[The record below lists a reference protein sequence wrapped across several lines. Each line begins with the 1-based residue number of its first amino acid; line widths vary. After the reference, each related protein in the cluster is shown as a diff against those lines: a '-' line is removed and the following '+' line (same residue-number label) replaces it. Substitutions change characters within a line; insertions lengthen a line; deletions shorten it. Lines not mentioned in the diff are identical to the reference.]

1 MGAQMA
7 IFDDDW
13 ELIPAPVEPRT
24 AVAARPKSNP
34 LPRLHFPVAPRT
46 SALHRVS
53 QISTSDASGST
64 YPFAAVSTHVS
75 GPRLTVNQVSSVIPA
90 LVNSYEPQRH
100 RAVHQVRAVSEPYG
114 VTLRDAYRPS
124 SLSHPTSTAQ
134 RFNPVDLSNSSVLQS
149 VSPSVPDRMPLE
161 GKPTPPDLEIQPLQ
175 RPPTKLAPTS
185 KRTSAMSLLRAK
197 KTSDISHLLSQF
209 DELLILWGVLSS
221 VYESL
226 MRSSFAADHKKR
238 LLDSYAA
245 TTCFRYFQA
254 VKKFTTVV
262 KSLHMDLGALTESGI
277 ADVLTIMRLSKNCDT
292 DRDVCSGNFTIKA
305 LRWWAK
311 LAGIQVLQIVYAP
324 LIDSF
329 LKTRLSKDR
338 REAPPLPLWLVF
350 AWERRI
356 LQSTASDFEIIMLG
370 SFLFIMWAGLRFAD
384 SQRLRL
390 DSLVFNHAE
399 LRGLIWRSKTSA
411 AGHPFAIQ
419 ASGLCSLG
427 SFSWL
432 FKFLVTW
439 DRILHS
445 QKIQHAASVDFLLP
459 SMEVDGSFSRF
470 EPLDYAAA
478 MRVFRYMIMTP
489 WKRFEGPHPL
499 SQVQLNYTLHS
510 LKATLLSF
518 GPQLGALVQDSDR
531 LLQGHHA
538 DPKKSLNL
546 YGRDSV
552 WGALR
557 FQQTVITE
565 IRKGWRPKTAQHRGG
580 QFPLVEPS
588 FTLETYKKEAPEHAF
603 QILPLSKPVESH
615 EVIHDEDGS
624 ELSDSDASSVSS
636 DSSVDLSQP
645 KRPASKPNPG
655 PPVPSIA
662 DEAILARHRKVTHAM
677 MVTTDGLPDRP
688 QYLDRAWKAA
698 CGARMRHQDTTF
710 LDEWSNNPA
719 FCQHAACR
727 KVWKAL
733 SLT

>member
-1 MGAQMA
+1 MGAQNSMVE
-7 IFDDDW
+7 DDW
-13 ELIPAPVEPRT
+13 EFIPADRPRT
-24 AVAARPKSNP
+24 SIAARPKCSP
-34 LPRLHFPVAPRT
+34 LHRPVVPVAPRL
-46 SALHRVS
+46 SAQHQVS
-53 QISTSDASGST
+53 PGSSLAQASTPVGI
-64 YPFAAVSTHVS
+64 PGS
-75 GPRLTVNQVSSVIPA
+75 GPRLTVASFDTAVPA
-90 LVNSYEPQRH
+90 LANSYEPQRH
-100 RAVHQVRAVSEPYG
+100 RAPWSVTRSADHAPYG
-114 VTLRDAYRPS
+114 HVNRSSYRPT
-124 SLSHPTSTAQ
+124 SLSYPTSVQSLSPDAE
-134 RFNPVDLSNSSVLQS
+134 NPEVSTVSQ
-149 VSPSVPDRMPLE
+149 VSPMNNVHRRLDTDSQSPNPGAKPL
-161 GKPTPPDLEIQPLQ
+161 P
-175 RPPTKLAPTS
+175 RPPQNLAPTS
-185 KRTSAMSLLRAK
+185 RRTSAMSLLRAK
-197 KTSDISHLLSQF
+197 KTSDVSHLLSQF

-226 MRSSFAADHKKR
+226 MHSQFAADHKKR
-238 LLDSYAA
+238 LLDGYAA

-254 VKKFTTVV
+254 VKKFTNVV
-262 KSLHMDLGALTESGI
+262 QSLHMDLGSLTESGV
-277 ADVLTIMRLSKNCDT
+277 ADILTIMRLSKHCDT
-292 DRDVCSGNFTIKA
+292 DRNVCSGNFTIKA

-311 LAGIQVLQIVYAP
+311 LAGIQALQIVYAP

-356 LQSTASDFEIIMLG
+356 LQSTASDFEVIMLG

-390 DSLVFNHAE
+390 DSLVFNHVE

-411 AGHPFAIQ
+411 VGHPFAIQ
-419 ASGLCSLG
+419 ASGICSLG
-427 SFSWL
+427 SFTWL
-432 FKFLVTW
+432 FKFLITW

-445 QKIQHAASVDFLLP
+445 QNIPNAESVDFLIP
-459 SMEVDGSFSRF
+459 SMDMDGSCSRF

-557 FQQTVITE
+557 FQQTVIAE
-565 IRKGWRPKTAQHRGG
+565 IQKGWRPKIAQHRGG

-588 FTLETYKKEAPEHAF
+588 FTLETYKKVAPDHTF
-603 QILPLSKPVESH
+603 KILPLSKPVESH
-615 EVIHDEDGS
+615 EVIQEEALS

-636 DSSVDLSQP
+636 DSSLELSQP
-645 KRPASKPNPG
+645 KNPDNKSE
-655 PPVPSIA
+655 PVQTVLSAA

-677 MVTTDGLPDRP
+677 LVTNDGLPDRP
-688 QYLDRAWKAA
+688 QHLNRAWKAA

-733 SLT
+733 SLI

>member
-1 MGAQMA
+1 MGAQTSMVE
-7 IFDDDW
+7 DDW
-13 ELIPAPVEPRT
+13 ELIPADRPRT
-24 AVAARPKSNP
+24 SVAARPKCNP
-34 LPRLHFPVAPRT
+34 LHRPVVPLAPRLSAQHQVSLDSSSVQSSTPVGA
-46 SALHRVS
+46 
-53 QISTSDASGST
+53 QG
-64 YPFAAVSTHVS
+64 S
-75 GPRLTVNQVSSVIPA
+75 GPRLTVDNIATAVPA
-90 LVNSYEPQRH
+90 LANSYEPQRH
-100 RAVHQVRAVSEPYG
+100 RAPCSVTRSADHAPYG
-114 VTLRDAYRPS
+114 HVNRSSYRPT
-124 SLSHPTSTAQ
+124 SLSYPTSVQ
-134 RFNPVDLSNSSVLQS
+134 SLSPDAETLEVSTVSQ
-149 VSPSVPDRMPLE
+149 VSPMNNFHRRLDADSLSSNPGAKPL
-161 GKPTPPDLEIQPLQ
+161 P
-175 RPPTKLAPTS
+175 RPPQNLAPTS

-197 KTSDISHLLSQF
+197 KTSDVSHLLSQF

-226 MRSSFAADHKKR
+226 MHSNFAADHKKR
-238 LLDSYAA
+238 LLDGYAA

-262 KSLHMDLGALTESGI
+262 KSLHMDLGSLTASGV
-277 ADVLTIMRLSKNCDT
+277 ADILTIMRLSKNCDT

-356 LQSTASDFEIIMLG
+356 LQSTASDFEVIMLG
-370 SFLFIMWAGLRFAD
+370 SFLFFMWAGLRFAD

-390 DSLVFNHAE
+390 DSLVFSHVE

-419 ASGLCSLG
+419 ASGICSLG

-432 FKFLVTW
+432 FNFLVTW
-439 DRILHS
+439 DRILRS
-445 QKIQHAASVDFLLP
+445 QKIQNAESVDFLLP
-459 SMEVDGSFSRF
+459 SMEVDGSFYRF

-489 WKRFEGPHPL
+489 WKRFQGPHPL
-499 SQVQLNYTLHS
+499 SQVQLNYTLRS

-603 QILPLSKPVESH
+603 KILFYRFPN
-615 EVIHDEDGS
+615 
-624 ELSDSDASSVSS
+624 
-636 DSSVDLSQP
+636 Q
-645 KRPASKPNPG
+645 PNP
-655 PPVPSIA
+655 
-662 DEAILARHRKVTHAM
+662 
-677 MVTTDGLPDRP
+677 
-688 QYLDRAWKAA
+688 
-698 CGARMRHQDTTF
+698 MR
-710 LDEWSNNPA
+710 
-719 FCQHAACR
+719 
-727 KVWKAL
+727 
-733 SLT
+733 